1 MVCAK
6 QNLVT
11 VKNSWGWMLM
21 INANLWIISQKKVL
35 FSKKSWG
42 WPWRHWWW
50 WSWRWWW
57 WWKWW
62 WYWWICQCCPKVCDN
77 LAVLRWF
84 WKVSQGYRP
93 TAHYWQERTFWRIV
107 SAAFSLGPRSE
118 FAKPSLDYAVGFV
131 YLKVWQIISLA
142 KSLPKLLPW
151 RADSC
156 SNILTLDWSQCPDI
170 WSGDILTFC
179 AHIYWHSS
187 VSDILTPGGR
197 RLKLAVCRGK
207 FLGADFGEGGGGG
220 LVAVWGLLIKT
231 CQGLL
236 KPT

>member
-1 MVCAK
+1 MRLAMEALVMVVMEVMVVVK
-6 QNLVT
+6 MVMMLVDLPMFSQGLWQLSSIT
-11 VKNSWGWMLM
+11 VIL
-21 INANLWIISQKKVL
+21 
-35 FSKKSWG
+35 KS
-42 WPWRHWWW
+42 
-50 WSWRWWW
+50 
-57 WWKWW
+57 
-62 WYWWICQCCPKVCDN
+62 
-77 LAVLRWF
+77 F
-84 WKVSQGYRP
+84 QGYRP

-118 FAKPSLDYAVGFV
+118 LAKPSLDYAVCFV